1 MLIIQIDT
9 KTLHQFNNIKLS
21 FFTSHMKRKV
31 GSKIPSFWMNWILI
45 SFSMGFVMIF
55 VFEFQTRRH
64 EWLGSFCCL
73 CTQYRLM
80 LIFFSSR
87 LFCQRPIFTHLTLL
101 AAPAGKKA
109 EKCPDK
115 KKWSHPS
122 TLMMTR
128 TASEVVKFIPK
139 VQKSRRIVMAIPNRL
154 CGVHFYVRCRNAIA
168 CDAKQRWKEKAVV
181 QETK

>member
-1 MLIIQIDT
+1 MFENSKFLNELNPDFFFNGICYDFRLWISNT
-9 KTLHQFNNIKLS
+9 KTWMIRFLLLPLYSIPLDAHFLIPFILS
-21 FFTSHMKRKV
+21 KTDFHTFDSFGGTSRQKSRKM
-31 GSKIPSFWMNWILI
+31 SW
-45 SFSMGFVMIF
+45 
-55 VFEFQTRRH
+55 Q
-64 EWLGSFCCL
+64 
-73 CTQYRLM
+73 
-80 LIFFSSR
+80 
-87 LFCQRPIFTHLTLL
+87 
-101 AAPAGKKA
+101 
-109 EKCPDK
+109 

>member
-9 KTLHQFNNIKLS
+9 KPLHQFNNIKLS
-21 FFTSHMKRKV
+21 FFAN
-31 GSKIPSFWMNWILI
+31 SKFLNELSPD